1 MKDQE
6 WNLIRKV
13 TYWVLKDLDGTIEL
27 SAEGFMPTT
36 IRELDLF
43 ARGLD
48 FEFQLDRTLKFTS
61 EALREVASK
70 MAALHRVAAAIQVN
84 APSAEEIA
92 AVQQDLQTI
101 SDDLKNDQRFK
112 AGVALAGA
120 LAGIIGTVRH

>member
-13 TYWVLKDLDGTIEL
+13 TYWVLKDLDGKIQL

-48 FEFQLDRTLKFTS
+48 FEFQLDRTLQFTS

-112 AGVALAGA
+112 AGVTLAGA
-120 LAGIIGTVRH
+120 LAGIIGTVRN